1 MNAVA
6 HSPARTGKP
15 IRWIREL
22 ASPYLKGYRAIAAS
36 DDGLS
41 GYWFLAGGSA
51 AQGDVSGHD
60 FSRAVRRS
68 KFMRLQPLGGSTQVL
83 NRIASEGAKSHPQ
96 TGFFAG
102 YLNEAQR
109 KFSFLKPEPPECV
122 VFAWVRPPGSDLHR
136 RLVREPGSLVRKTFE
151 YIRWLTHRPPRFVF
165 HENEE
170 AAMARHAS
178 MKDWPVAKRE
188 HLSRNFF
195 IETLCWLVRSG
206 LVRKLRE
213 EAAADQVRPSRDGR

>member
-1 MNAVA
+1 VRKRKNQSAGRKKRERRTAVE
-6 HSPARTGKP
+6 
-15 IRWIREL
+15 WIREL
-22 ASPYLKGYRAIAAS
+22 ASPYLKGYSPVPVSA
-36 DDGLS
+36 DGLD
-41 GYWFLAGGSA
+41 GYWFVADA
-51 AQGDVSGHD
+51 AAPGRSTVQHASG
-60 FSRAVRRS
+60 
-68 KFMRLQPLGGSTQVL
+68 
-83 NRIASEGAKSHPQ
+83 NAKSRSEV
-96 TGFFAG
+96 GFFVG
-102 YLNEAQR
+102 YLRGNSA
-109 KFSFLKPEPPECV
+109 KYSFLRPEPPECLI
-122 VFAWVRPPGSDLHR
+122 FASFTPAASDLHH

-178 MKDWPVAKRE
+178 MKDWPAAKRE

-213 EAAADQVRPSRDGR
+213 EAAEMSERS